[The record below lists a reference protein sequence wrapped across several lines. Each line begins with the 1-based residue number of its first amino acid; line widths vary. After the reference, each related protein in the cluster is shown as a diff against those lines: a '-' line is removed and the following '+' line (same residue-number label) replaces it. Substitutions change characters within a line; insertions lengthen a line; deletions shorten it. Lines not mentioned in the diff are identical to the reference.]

1 MPMINAIAAA
11 VPALT
16 SGNSIV
22 LYQKILPERYC
33 ITVPFLEVIPPKN
46 HDFVY
51 ENKAEHEVLYY
62 DHQGHFKRRFQKG
75 LFINTY
81 F

>member
-1 MPMINAIAAA
+1 MTNAIAAA

-22 LYQKILPERYC
+22 LYQKILPERYS
-33 ITVPFLEVIPPKN
+33 ISVSFLEVIPPKN

-51 ENKAEHEVLYY
+51 ENKAEDEVLYY
-62 DHQGHFKRRFQKG
+62 DHQGLCKRLFQKG
-75 LFINTY
+75 LVINTY

>member
-1 MPMINAIAAA
+1 MPMINAIAAS

-22 LYQKILPERYC
+22 PYQKILPERYC
-33 ITVPFLEVIPPKN
+33 IAVPFLEIIPPKN

-51 ENKAEHEVLYY
+51 ENKAEDEALYY
-62 DHQGHFKRRFQKG
+62 DRQGHFKRPFQKG

>member
-1 MPMINAIAAA
+1 MVNAIAAA
-11 VPALT
+11 APALT

-22 LYQKILPERYC
+22 LYQNILPERYS
-33 ITVPFLEVIPPKN
+33 ITVPFLEVIPPEN
-46 HDFVY
+46 SDSVY
-51 ENKAEHEVLYY
+51 ENHEGHDVLYY
-62 DHQGHFKRRFQKG
+62 DRQGHIRRRFHKG